1 MDNVCLYLDIY
12 FVNSD
17 KLDQEEWSPG
27 LWAKV
32 VSWLDV
38 YDDKHISVPGWCLY
52 L

>member
-12 FVNSD
+12 SVNLD
-17 KLDQEEWSPG
+17 KLDKEEWAPG
-27 LWAKV
+27 LRTEV
-32 VSWLDV
+32 VSGLDV

>member
-12 FVNSD
+12 FVNLD

-27 LWAKV
+27 LRTEAV
-32 VSWLDV
+32 GWLDIH
-38 YDDKHISVPGWCLY
+38 DEEHISVPGWSLY

>member
-12 FVNSD
+12 SVNLD

-27 LWAKV
+27 LWTEV
-32 VSWLDV
+32 VVGLDV